1 MPDKK
6 IMGIYVYENK
16 TFYYLEAGSNYIG
29 NSLERVRKALIQ
41 RNLIL
46 PDTNTNYAK
55 ATYDIIS
62 YNEAHKND
70 YSLQPIF
77 LSQHIKK
84 LYDKNKETLK
94 GKFK

>member
-1 MPDKK
+1 
-6 IMGIYVYENK
+6 MGIYVHANK
-16 TFYYLEAGSNYIG
+16 TFYYLEAGNNYIG
-29 NSLERVRKALIQ
+29 NSLDRVRKALIQ
-41 RNLIL
+41 RDLIL

-55 ATYDIIS
+55 APYDIIS
-62 YNEAHKND
+62 YVEANRRD

-84 LYDKNKETLK
+84 IYDKNKENLK